1 MFVYLICIYFLDISF
16 FWWLRQRLWPQLHSY
31 CHVNKN
37 RPFYWY
43 LIIQQTC
50 QRWFWNGF
58 WKQICIFGS
67 CHNHINLN
75 IRAICKIL
83 ILWKLK
89 ADNFQFLFRLIE
101 WHLITHSSIVHL
113 LSKYHL
119 SHENTF
125 CLPTWTKQC
134 NIESRQN
141 VKHLAN
147 WRRNIIKR
155 I

>member
-1 MFVYLICIYFLDISF
+1 MFVYLICIYFLTSLSR
-16 FWWLRQRLWPQLHSY
+16 WLRQILWPQLHSY

-43 LIIQQTC
+43 LIKQQTC

-83 ILWKLK
+83 ILRKLK
-89 ADNFQFLFRLIE
+89 AENLSIFIFISTHRITLHNSFINSTSLVEIPSLARKYVLFTYLNKTMQYWVPAECKI
-101 WHLITHSSIVHL
+101 SSEL
-113 LSKYHL
+113 KEKYH
-119 SHENTF
+119 
-125 CLPTWTKQC
+125 
-134 NIESRQN
+134 
-141 VKHLAN
+141 
-147 WRRNIIKR
+147 
-155 I
+155 